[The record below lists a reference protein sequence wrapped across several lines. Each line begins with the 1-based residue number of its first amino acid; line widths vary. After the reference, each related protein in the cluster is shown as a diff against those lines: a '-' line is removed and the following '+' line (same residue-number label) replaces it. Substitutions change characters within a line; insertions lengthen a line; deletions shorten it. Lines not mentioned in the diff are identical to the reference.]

1 MKIGVVVIV
10 VLLSL
15 LCVGCQEQSSEV
27 GTACV
32 IEMQAA
38 LGEST
43 FEYDGSAEMAAKLLQ
58 SNGDEINLL
67 PGLPEEWG
75 DGHVEGLN
83 ADGGMLVDIQWARG
97 ELISAIVKP
106 KTSGVLVV
114 RYKDKKLTTT
124 TKKGLPMK
132 ITNYGGLTAKGMRCC
147 F

>member
-1 MKIGVVVIV
+1 MKIGLV

-15 LCVGCQEQSSEV
+15 SCIACQEQSSEV
-27 GTACV
+27 GKACV
-32 IEMQAA
+32 VEMLAA
-38 LGEST
+38 LPEST
-43 FEYDGSAEMAAKLLQ
+43 FEYDGSVEMAAKLLQ

-67 PGLPEEWG
+67 PELPAEWG

-83 ADGGMLVDIQWARG
+83 ADGGMLVDIQWAKG

-106 KTSGVLVV
+106 KTSAVLVV

-132 ITNYGGLTAKGMRCC
+132 ITNYGGGLTAKGMRCC